1 VPPGRPQRLLDGPS
15 RFLGKSVQESGAG
28 FWKPGGAFFGKASS
42 AIALTKDAQYA
53 VQMQMFFS
61 SLVYDADM
69 ANPANEQHLKKLREA
84 AGLTQRELAAQI
96 GEIHSNVNYWE
107 NSGNLPR
114 SDVLLP
120 MAKALGVSV
129 EELLG
134 EPRLKG
140 RNSPAGKLRGVFD
153 EASRLPRRQ
162 QQKLVEFVKLFI
174 AQNSSEHQNG
184 TSKAA

>member
-1 VPPGRPQRLLDGPS
+1 MQ
-15 RFLGKSVQESGAG
+15 
-28 FWKPGGAFFGKASS
+28 
-42 AIALTKDAQYA
+42 AI
-53 VQMQMFFS
+53 FS

-69 ANPANEQHLKKLREA
+69 ANTANAQHLKTLREA

-96 GEIHSNVNYWE
+96 GEIHSNVNFWE

-120 MAKALGVSV
+120 MARALGVTV

-134 EPRLKG
+134 EAKLKG
-140 RNSPAGKLRGVFD
+140 HNSPAGKLRGVFD

-162 QQKLVEFVKLFI
+162 QQKLVEFIKLFI
-174 AQNSSEHQNG
+174 AQNSSAHTNSQ
-184 TSKAA
+184 SKAA

>member
-1 VPPGRPQRLLDGPS
+1 
-15 RFLGKSVQESGAG
+15 
-28 FWKPGGAFFGKASS
+28 
-42 AIALTKDAQYA
+42 
-53 VQMQMFFS
+53 MQAFFS

-69 ANPANEQHLKKLREA
+69 ANPANGQHLKKLREA

-120 MAKALGVSV
+120 MARALGVTV

-134 EPRLKG
+134 EPKLKG

-174 AQNSSEHQNG
+174 AQNSSGQTNG
-184 TSKAA
+184 NSKAA